1 MGCSATTPDEPETAV
16 ELIIDARTEH
26 LRDDIALLIVE
37 VAELKL
43 ANKMTNPALL
53 FCFLMALLDLGK
65 NYLHWF

>member
-1 MGCSATTPDEPETAV
+1 MGRSATTPDEPETAV

-53 FCFLMALLDLGK
+53 FCFLMARLDLGK